1 MKMSGKGGQRT
12 ALIVVFASF
21 GVTDEQRLVCI
32 GKVETWPYGRRED
45 DGGTLEF
52 HTLSCR

>member
-1 MKMSGKGGQRT
+1 MSGKGGQRT